1 VAATEET
8 RVRAFGSHYL
18 EWAKLH
24 CAARFSLASSGVR
37 GLPLASLPIHLADLE
52 LNGPP
57 GYGHPPLLDA
67 IAEHAGVP
75 PTFVVTAAGCS
86 MANYLALATLVS
98 PGDELVIEQPTYEP
112 LLALA
117 SYLGASIRRFERR
130 FENGF
135 RIEPDAVA
143 RVVGPRTR
151 AIVVTNL
158 HNPSGVLTDEATL
171 LRLGEIAAGAGAR
184 VVVDEV
190 YLDAVAGG
198 ARSAI
203 HLGPTFVVTSS
214 LTKIYG
220 LGGLRCGWVL
230 AEPELA
236 RRMFR
241 LEDLHANYGAFVA
254 QQFAVVAFAELS
266 SLRAQTHA
274 LLGANR
280 VLLDAFLDARTD
292 LECVRPAHGTIVF
305 PRLRTGDV
313 DALCARLRDRFDTSV
328 VPGRFFEMPGHFRI
342 GIGGATA
349 DLEEGLKRLAQAL
362 D

>member
-1 VAATEET
+1 
-8 RVRAFGSHYL
+8 VRAFSSHYL

-24 CAARFSLASSGVR
+24 CAARFSLASSGV
-37 GLPLASLPIHLADLE
+37 GSLPLASLPARLGELE

-67 IAEHAGVP
+67 IAEHAGVSP
-75 PTFVVTAAGCS
+75 ACVVTAAGCS

-98 PGDELVIEQPTYEP
+98 PGDEVAIEQPTYEP

-117 SYLGASIRRFERR
+117 SYLGATIRRFERR

-135 RIEPDAVA
+135 AIDPDAVA

-158 HNPSGVLTDEATL
+158 HNPSGVLTDETTL
-171 LRLGEIAAGAGAR
+171 AHLGEIAAPVGAR
-184 VVVDEV
+184 VLVDEV
-190 YLDAVAGG
+190 YLDAVSAGV
-198 ARSAI
+198 RSAI
-203 HLGPTFVVTSS
+203 HLGSTFVVTNS

-230 AEPELA
+230 ADPELA

-241 LEDLHANYGAFVA
+241 LEDLHANYGAFIA
-254 QQFAVVAFAELS
+254 QQLAVVAFAELS
-266 SLRAQTHA
+266 AMRAQTHA
-274 LLGANR
+274 LLRANR
-280 VLLDAFLDARTD
+280 ALLDAFLDTRTD

-305 PRLRTGDV
+305 PRLRSGDV
-313 DALCARLRDRFDTSV
+313 DALCVRLRDHFDTAV
-328 VPGRFFEMPGHFRI
+328 VPGRFFEMPAHFRI

-362 D
+362 G